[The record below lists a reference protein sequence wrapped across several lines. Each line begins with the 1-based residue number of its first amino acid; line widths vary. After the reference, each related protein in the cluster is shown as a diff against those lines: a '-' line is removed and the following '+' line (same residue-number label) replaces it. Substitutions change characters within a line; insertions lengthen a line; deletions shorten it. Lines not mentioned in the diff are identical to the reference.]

1 MRQRLLLTFL
11 SLTAFVLIVLII
23 PLGVVHQQTE
33 RDNLTRRIER
43 DAVATGAI
51 AADVLRTSTPQSRSR
66 LAGFLAD
73 YTTRTGARVV
83 IIDRSGA
90 SLIDTGSDQLGR
102 AFGDRPEFTTA
113 LAGRIASGER
123 TSTSLGYRL
132 MYVAVPV
139 SSDGEV
145 RGAVRISYP
154 ARELQHRVRTY
165 WLILG
170 GASIVILLIVA
181 ALGAV
186 IAGWVTRP
194 IRRLADTASA
204 VGDGELD
211 VRANEHQ
218 GPPEVRELARRFN
231 ESVAALETLI
241 LEQRDFVADASHQLR
256 TPLQA
261 LHLRLDNAQI
271 SLERADDP
279 VARAHAKS
287 DLEAAYRDVTRL
299 SALVESLLVLERA
312 DRARGGTIEAIPVH
326 SLMTDRTPD
335 WQSVAARTDAR
346 LVVESPDPEL
356 VVHASRV
363 NIEQVLDN
371 LLENACSASPH
382 SGTVTV
388 RASATAT
395 GTRFDILDEGPG
407 MTEEQITQ
415 AFRRFHSTAPAPR
428 AGEVGGFGLGLSIAQ
443 RLVERDGGTLTLHRR
458 DTTGLIAR
466 VEIPR
471 NAQLSAAPA

>member
-1 MRQRLLLTFL
+1 
-11 SLTAFVLIVLII
+11 
-23 PLGVVHQQTE
+23 
-33 RDNLTRRIER
+33 
-43 DAVATGAI
+43 
-51 AADVLRTSTPQSRSR
+51 
-66 LAGFLAD
+66 
-73 YTTRTGARVV
+73 
-83 IIDRSGA
+83 
-90 SLIDTGSDQLGR
+90 
-102 AFGDRPEFTTA
+102 
-113 LAGRIASGER
+113 
-123 TSTSLGYRL
+123 

-139 SSDGEV
+139 SSNGEV

-154 ARELQHRVRTY
+154 ARELQQRVRNY
-165 WLILG
+165 WLILS
-170 GASIVILLIVA
+170 GASIAILLIVA

-194 IRRLADTASA
+194 IRQLADTATA
-204 VGDGELD
+204 VGEGELD
-211 VRANEHQ
+211 VRANEDL

-279 VARAHAKS
+279 VARAHAQS

-312 DRARGGTIEAIPVH
+312 DRARGGTIEAV
-326 SLMTDRTPD
+326 SAQQLLTDRTPD
-335 WQSVAARTDAR
+335 WSGIAARTDTR
-346 LVVESPDPEL
+346 LVIDMPNPDFE
-356 VVHASRV
+356 VHATRV
-363 NIEQVLDN
+363 NIEQALDN
-371 LLENACSASPH
+371 LVENACSASPA

-388 RASATAT
+388 RASVTATAT
-395 GTRFDILDEGPG
+395 VFEILDEGPG
-407 MTEEQITQ
+407 MSDEQITQ

-443 RLVERDGGTLTLHRR
+443 RLIERDGGTITLHRR

-471 NAQLSAAPA
+471 NA